1 MNILYIAIDVGEK
14 SLNDLVI
21 ILYIELIEEGVWVT
35 RGGYH
40 HMNILYKVTAK
51 LEICYNDILCSNLAY
66 ILEERTAVI
75 LSFPIW
81 RVYWQHI

>member
-1 MNILYIAIDVGEK
+1 M
-14 SLNDLVI
+14 NDLG
-21 ILYIELIEEGVWVT
+21 YRTLIEEGVWVC
-35 RGGYH
+35 